1 MDVLAA
7 IFRFPFYSIAKRSY
21 QVRASLV
28 LPSPSAL
35 KGALAKG
42 ISLLTERN
50 GDKLDDIAKEIIKE
64 LESKLVYVSA
74 KPYRSAI
81 VKNPILLKR
90 LRNLEPYKSKPKTQD
105 EWEKYFT
112 KDDAMRREYTFA
124 RELLAIYV
132 FKELSEEK
140 KELFLKAVYLIDQ
153 LGDTESVGC
162 VVKAG
167 WFKLKSEKSPLKL
180 YTELDKLKS
189 ENIIGEFIVEGML
202 KSPSFGGKIEERPY
216 LIPLVERH
224 YKRTTYYVETEDSL
238 EGNYKLEAF
247 GEVMGLWI

>member
-1 MDVLAA
+1 MDALVA

-21 QVRASLV
+21 QVRASLA

-42 ISLLTERN
+42 IALLTERS

-64 LESKLVYVSA
+64 LESKLVYVGA

-90 LRNLEPYKSKPKTQD
+90 LRNLEDSKNP
-105 EWEKYFT
+105 EKC
-112 KDDAMRREYTFA
+112 DAMRREYTFA
-124 RELLAIYV
+124 RELLAVYV
-132 FKELSEEK
+132 FKELSEEEK
-140 KELFLKAVYLIDQ
+140 KLYLKAIYLIDQ

-162 VVKAG
+162 VVKAE
-167 WFKLKSEKSPLKL
+167 WFELKSEKSPLKL
-180 YTELDKLKS
+180 YTEFGKLKS
-189 ENIIGEFIVEGML
+189 ENIVDEFIIEGML
-202 KSPSFGGKIEERPY
+202 KSPSFGGKIEEKPY
-216 LIPLVERH
+216 LIPLVEQH
-224 YKRTTYYVETEDSL
+224 YKRMAYYVETEVSL

-247 GEVMGLWI
+247 DEVIGLWI

>member
-1 MDVLAA
+1 MDALVA

-21 QVRASLV
+21 QVRVSLL

-42 ISLLTERN
+42 IALLSERCGN
-50 GDKLDDIAKEIIKE
+50 KLDDIAREIIKE
-64 LESKLVYVSA
+64 LESKLVYVGA

-90 LRNLEPYKSKPKTQD
+90 LRNLEDSKNPEKS
-105 EWEKYFT
+105 
-112 KDDAMRREYTFA
+112 DAMRREYTFA
-124 RELLAIYV
+124 RELLTVYV
-132 FKELSEEK
+132 FKELNEEEK
-140 KELFLKAVYLIDQ
+140 ELYLKAVYLIDQ

-162 VVKAG
+162 VVKAD
-167 WFKLKSEKSPLKL
+167 WFKLKSEKAPLKL
-180 YTELDKLKS
+180 YIKFDKLKS

-202 KSPSFGGKIEERPY
+202 KSPSFDGKIEEKPY

-224 YKRTTYYVETEDSL
+224 YKRTAYYVETKDSL

-247 GEVMGLWI
+247 GEVIGLWI

>member
-1 MDVLAA
+1 MDALVA

-42 ISLLTERN
+42 VALLTERN
-50 GDKLDDIAKEIIKE
+50 GDKLDVIAKEIIKE
-64 LESKLVYVSA
+64 LESKLVYVGA
-74 KPYRSAI
+74 KPYGSAI

-90 LRNLEPYKSKPKTQD
+90 LRNLEDSKNPEKS
-105 EWEKYFT
+105 
-112 KDDAMRREYTFA
+112 DAMRREYTFA

-132 FKELSEEK
+132 FKELSREEK
-140 KELFLKAVYLIDQ
+140 DLYLKAIYLIDQ

-162 VVKAG
+162 VVKVG
-167 WFKLKSEKSPLKL
+167 WFKLKSEKSPLKF
-180 YTELDKLKS
+180 YTEFDKLKS
-189 ENIIGEFIVEGML
+189 ENIIGEFIIEGML
-202 KSPSFGGKIEERPY
+202 ESPTFGGKIEEKPY

-224 YKRTTYYVETEDSL
+224 YKRTAYYLETKDSL
-238 EGNYKLEAF
+238 DGNYKLEAF
-247 GEVMGLWI
+247 DEVMGLWI

>member
-1 MDVLAA
+1 
-7 IFRFPFYSIAKRSY
+7 
-21 QVRASLV
+21 
-28 LPSPSAL
+28 
-35 KGALAKG
+35 
-42 ISLLTERN
+42 
-50 GDKLDDIAKEIIKE
+50 
-64 LESKLVYVSA
+64 
-74 KPYRSAI
+74 
-81 VKNPILLKR
+81 
-90 LRNLEPYKSKPKTQD
+90 
-105 EWEKYFT
+105 
-112 KDDAMRREYTFA
+112 MRREYTFA

-202 KSPSFGGKIEERPY
+202 ESSSFGGKIEERPY